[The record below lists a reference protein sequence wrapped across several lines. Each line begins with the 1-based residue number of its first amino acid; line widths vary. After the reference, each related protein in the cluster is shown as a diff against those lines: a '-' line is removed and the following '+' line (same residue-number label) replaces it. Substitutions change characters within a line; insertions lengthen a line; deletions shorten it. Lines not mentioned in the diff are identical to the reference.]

1 MHPSDFR
8 YRDLLAG
15 CYLNTGN
22 LPDDYVER
30 LKWYDQAVECYEEL
44 IEQDP
49 PGLDYQRSLTN
60 TLVNIANCQKQQGR
74 IQAAIKTWQRLIEIR
89 EEYVKFA
96 EEEPEFTSNRKTLAA
111 SMQSLAKLLKD
122 EGDLEQAI
130 RYRQK
135 AITVRRAVAERF
147 PERTLDKLRLFDD
160 LKKLAELLSVAGH
173 AKEAEAAYR
182 DALAVW
188 DATGD
193 ELAADMTDPAARL
206 SVHMRLASYLVECP
220 LVELRDTNRAVELAT
235 KATELWPD
243 EPGAWGTLGICH
255 YRAGN
260 WKRANDSVEKSLELL
275 SGMSRPYPIGYSYN
289 WLCLALTHWQLGKK
303 EEAYR
308 WYDKANDLISQNP
321 TEDEDLKRWHAEVT
335 EMLGIAEKP
344 ENQKG
349 ATETP
354 GEKDTHASEGSAEN
368 PEKQQHLA
376 EED

>member
-1 MHPSDFR
+1 MATQQQVIDILAALVESHPSDFR

-60 TLVNIANCQKQQGR
+60 TLVNIANCQKRQGR
-74 IQAAIKTWQRLIEIR
+74 IQDAIKTWQRLIEIR
-89 EEYVKFA
+89 EEYVKCG
-96 EEEPEFTSNRKTLAA
+96 EEEPEFTNKREALAA

-130 RYRQK
+130 SYRQK

-182 DALAVW
+182 DALAV
-188 DATGD
+188 GMPP
-193 ELAADMTDPAARL
+193 E
-206 SVHMRLASYLVECP
+206 
-220 LVELRDTNRAVELAT
+220 TN
-235 KATELWPD
+235 
-243 EPGAWGTLGICH
+243 
-255 YRAGN
+255 
-260 WKRANDSVEKSLELL
+260 
-275 SGMSRPYPIGYSYN
+275 
-289 WLCLALTHWQLGKK
+289 
-303 EEAYR
+303 
-308 WYDKANDLISQNP
+308 
-321 TEDEDLKRWHAEVT
+321 
-335 EMLGIAEKP
+335 
-344 ENQKG
+344 
-349 ATETP
+349 
-354 GEKDTHASEGSAEN
+354 
-368 PEKQQHLA
+368 
-376 EED
+376 